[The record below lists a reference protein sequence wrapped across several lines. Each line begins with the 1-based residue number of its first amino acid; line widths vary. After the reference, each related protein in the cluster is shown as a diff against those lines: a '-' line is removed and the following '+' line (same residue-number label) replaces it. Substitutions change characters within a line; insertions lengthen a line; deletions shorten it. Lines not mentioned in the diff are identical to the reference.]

1 MADLAGTL
9 HALAIAVAVGAGWA
23 AARGVKLLVRGLR
36 YADQESAS
44 LQFVRGLRGIVV
56 GVGAGALA
64 GGVLFG
70 QVWLLV
76 FGAVFLAEELYETGV
91 LVLVLRAQARA

>member
-36 YADQESAS
+36 HADQESAS
-44 LQFVRGLRGIVV
+44 LQVVRGLRGIVV